1 MKIEENQNLD
11 KNELKTEKEK
21 TIINLEKNNKF
32 TQTFITI
39 NDFIN
44 IHSFKSVM
52 SNDDFVNKFYASN
65 SESKKNNFQNESTV
79 LSTNPNSDNQ
89 NKKKFPSSRLIK
101 KLDPFELFK
110 IESIKANPN
119 ISDKDISDAW
129 NKLDKNIKKI
139 YSYNAEH
146 EKKKIK
152 SKN

>member
-1 MKIEENQNLD
+1 MKIEDNRNFE
-11 KNELKTEKEK
+11 KNELKTN
-21 TIINLEKNNKF
+21 INLEKNNKC

-44 IHSFKSVM
+44 INSIKSAM
-52 SNDDFVNKFYASN
+52 SNDDYVNKYYVSN
-65 SESKKNNFQNESTV
+65 SESKKNNSQNESTV
-79 LSTNPNSDNQ
+79 LSINHNSDNQ
-89 NKKKFPSSRLIK
+89 NKKKTPSSRLIK

-110 IESIKANPN
+110 IENIKSNPN

-129 NKLDKNIKKI
+129 SKLDKDIKKI
-139 YSYNAEH
+139 YSYNLEH